1 MMPPSVSCGAI
12 FSSLIDPTQGAS
24 IGIFAPGPACLYAI
38 LGICQNTS
46 SGIATQC
53 HRLQA
58 ENSYDASGLISEAV
72 AVNQAA

>member
-46 SGIATQC
+46 SGILDHQVRNESITVSISSETQSSQSKN
-53 HRLQA
+53 LK
-58 ENSYDASGLISEAV
+58 
-72 AVNQAA
+72 